1 MTTGQERD
9 DRVAIT
15 SGLSAGEEVVTTG
28 QLKLNPGASIH
39 VDNAQSLKR
48 PDERPR
54 Q

>member
-1 MTTGQERD
+1 MTTGQERE

-28 QLKLNPGASIH
+28 QLKLNPGASIR
-39 VDNAQSLKR
+39 VDNSQPLTP
-48 PDERPR
+48 PDVRSK